1 MEQRNLEKLFQ
12 ISSISVLHSF
22 HHLSVKSVSRFFL
35 FIQIL
40 ILDSLSDPDEQAANG
55 AVLFLNIIL
64 KHHEI
69 QTEAEMSQFVKSLL
83 VKLRLVRGQQRS
95 KCHAGILS
103 LFVIAAN
110 QQPVMTINKLLENR
124 DLFQTNI
131 KRLRVVQTQ
140 VILFLKSM
148 SESGDSDIER
158 L

>member
-1 MEQRNLEKLFQ
+1 M
-12 ISSISVLHSF
+12 
-22 HHLSVKSVSRFFL
+22 
-35 FIQIL
+35 

-124 DLFQTNI
+124 DQF
-131 KRLRVVQTQ
+131 
-140 VILFLKSM
+140 
-148 SESGDSDIER
+148 
-158 L
+158 